1 MKKTDSQ
8 FTNLGRIALLVLA
21 LVGFT
26 AAFSDVGHVSR
37 DKAEAND
44 NLLGSY
50 LAGRFARGQ
59 RDTSTAAEFYGRA
72 LAKDPKNEVIL
83 EQAFLLEASA
93 GNWPRAVAL
102 AKDLIERDPANT
114 VGRYQLG
121 ARAFKRGD
129 YAAAK
134 THFSNVGKDPIADLT
149 KILAHTWITH
159 AEGRPDEALK
169 TFDKMNKAEWSQ
181 HYQRYHRALIA
192 DLAGRKKEAGK
203 DFARAFGKNPRSS
216 RLAEAYARHAAND
229 GNMELA
235 KTILNTHLSKVSGGV
250 IAKSLQE
257 QFDRGETPDLLVR
270 NPKEGLAEI
279 FYGIG
284 DALAGEDDYE
294 IGTIYIQLALY
305 LHPQFTVAHAALGEI
320 YQSNKKYELAI
331 KAYNQVPPDS
341 PLWLNAQIR
350 KAFAMNSL
358 ERVEEAKTLL
368 EKLAEQRPKETK
380 PLDAL
385 GDILRSHKRFDEAAV
400 FYSRAIDLID
410 EPEKKDFSLFY
421 ARGVSYER
429 LGQWPKAEADLQ
441 KAMELDSEQPLV
453 LNYLGYS
460 WVDQGRN
467 LKEAM
472 GLIRKAVKLD
482 PNDGY
487 FVDSLGWAHYRL
499 GNFEKA
505 AEHLE
510 RAVELRPD
518 DPVINDHLGDAYW
531 RVGRQFEAKYQWS
544 QALTLKPEP
553 EDKKKIENKLAN
565 GLEEPRRA
573 EVRTGYQPVGEKAG
587 N

>member
-8 FTNLGRIALLVLA
+8 FTNLGRAALLALA

-26 AAFSDVGHVSR
+26 AAFSDVAPVNR
-37 DKAEAND
+37 DRAEVD

-59 RDTSTAAEFYGRA
+59 RDTSAAAEFYGRA
-72 LAKDPKNEVIL
+72 LAKDPKNEIIL

-102 AKDLIERDPANT
+102 AKDLVETDPSNT
-114 VGRYQLG
+114 VARYQLG

-134 THFSNVGKDPIADLT
+134 THFANAGKDPIADLT
-149 KILAHTWITH
+149 KMLARTWITY
-159 AEGRPDEALK
+159 AEGRPDEALEI
-169 TFDKMNKAEWSQ
+169 FDEMNKAEWSQ

-192 DLAGRKKEAGK
+192 DLAGRHEEAGK
-203 DFARAFGKNPRSS
+203 DFASAFGKNPRSS
-216 RLAEAYARHAAND
+216 RLAEAYARHAANAGD
-229 GNMELA
+229 MKLA
-235 KTILNTHLSKVSGGV
+235 KEILDTHLSKVSGGL
-250 IAKSLQE
+250 ITKSLKAQL
-257 QFDRGETPDLLVR
+257 DRGETPDLMVR

-284 DALAGEDDYE
+284 DALAGEDDFE
-294 IGTIYIQLALY
+294 IGTIYVQLALY
-305 LHPQFTVAHAALGEI
+305 LNPKFSVAHAALGEI
-320 YQSNKKYELAI
+320 YQSNGKHELAI
-331 KAYNQVPPDS
+331 KAYDQLPMDS

-358 ERVEEAKTLL
+358 DRVEEATTLL
-368 EKLAEQRPKETK
+368 DKLAKEKPQETK

-385 GDILRSHKRFDEAAV
+385 GDILRSHKRFDEASV
-400 FYSRAIDLID
+400 YYGRAIDLID
-410 EPEKKDFSLFY
+410 TPEKKDYSLFY
-421 ARGVSYER
+421 ARGVCFER
-429 LGQWPKAEADLQ
+429 MDQWQKAEADLQ
-441 KAMELDSEQPLV
+441 KAMELDPEQPLV

-467 LKEAM
+467 LKQAM
-472 GLIRKAVKLD
+472 ELIRKAVKLD

-499 GNFEKA
+499 GNYPKA
-505 AEHLE
+505 VEHLE

-553 EDKKKIENKLAN
+553 EDKKKIERKLSN
-565 GLEEPRRA
+565 GLDEPRRA
-573 EVRTGYQPVGEKAG
+573 EVRTSDQPGGDQTG

>member
-1 MKKTDSQ
+1 MKKTDSK
-8 FTNLGRIALLVLA
+8 FTNLGRAALLALA

-26 AAFSDVGHVSR
+26 AAFSDVGPLSR
-37 DKAEAND
+37 DRAEAD

-59 RDTSTAAEFYGRA
+59 RDTSAAAEFYGRA

-102 AKDLIERDPANT
+102 AKDLVERDPSNT
-114 VGRYQLG
+114 VARYQLG
-121 ARAFKRGD
+121 ARGFKRGD

-134 THFSNVGKDPIADLT
+134 THFANVGKDPIADLT
-149 KILAHTWITH
+149 KMLAQAWITF
-159 AEGRPDEALK
+159 AEGRPDEALQI
-169 TFDKMNKAEWSQ
+169 FDQMNKAEWSQ
-181 HYQRYHRALIA
+181 HYQRYHRALVA
-192 DLAGRKKEAGK
+192 DLAGRHKEAGK

-216 RLAEAYARHAAND
+216 RLAEAYARHAANA
-229 GNMELA
+229 GNVELA
-235 KTILNTHLSKVSGGV
+235 QEILDTHLSKVSNGL
-250 IAKSLQE
+250 IARSLKE
-257 QFDRGETPDLLVR
+257 QIARGETPELIVR

-284 DALAGEDDYE
+284 DALAGEDDFE

-305 LHPQFTVAHAALGEI
+305 LNPKFSVAHAALGEI
-320 YQSNKKYELAI
+320 YQSNEKQELAI
-331 KAYNQVPPDS
+331 KAFDQVPKDS

-350 KAFAMNSL
+350 KGFAMNSL
-358 ERVEEAKTLL
+358 DRVEEAKTLL
-368 EKLAEQRPKETK
+368 EKLADERPQETK

-400 FYSRAIDLID
+400 YYGRAIDLID
-410 EPEKKDFSLFY
+410 TPEKKDFSLYY
-421 ARGVSYER
+421 ARGVCFER
-429 LGQWPKAEADLQ
+429 LDKWPKAEADLQ
-441 KAMELDSEQPLV
+441 KAMELDPEQPLV

-472 GLIRKAVKLD
+472 ELIRRAVKLD

-499 GNFEKA
+499 GNYPKA
-505 AEHLE
+505 VEHLE

-553 EDKKKIENKLAN
+553 EDKKKIEGKLSD
-565 GLEEPRRA
+565 GLDEPRRA
-573 EVRTGYQPVGEKAG
+573 EVRTSDQPGADQTG